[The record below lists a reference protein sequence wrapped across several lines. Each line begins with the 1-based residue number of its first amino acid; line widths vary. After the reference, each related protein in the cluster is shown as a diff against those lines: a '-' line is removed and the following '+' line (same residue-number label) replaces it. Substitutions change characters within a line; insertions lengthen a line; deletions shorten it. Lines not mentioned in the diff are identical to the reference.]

1 MHEMSLAMSIV
12 DLAVETAGR
21 EGGKRVSEVEIEI
34 GNMAGVMVDALQFC
48 LEAAARTT
56 IVEGAAFNFVE
67 TSAIADCPSCK
78 STFETSSFYIVCP
91 DCGHENVAVN
101 GGQDLKITS
110 LVIED

>member
-1 MHEMSLAMSIV
+1 MHEMSLAMSII
-12 DLAVETAGR
+12 DLAVETADR
-21 EGGKRVSEVEIEI
+21 EGGKRVSQVEIEI

-67 TSAIADCPSCK
+67 TSAVADCLSCK
-78 STFETSSFYIVCP
+78 STFETSSFHTVCP
-91 DCGHENVAVN
+91 DCGNDNVVVS
-101 GGQDLKITS
+101 GGQDLKISS